1 MSSVAVFACHELV
14 LSATHRLVALNGAS
28 LTFSE
33 ISQSSLREPLEDR
46 G

>member
-14 LSATHRLVALNGAS
+14 LSATHRLVALNVAS
-28 LTFSE
+28 LLFLE
-33 ISQSSLREPLEDR
+33 ISQSSFREPLEDR